1 MRILLLPVCSVM
13 TIHFRDC
20 ITGLWFWVMST
31 YYKKSCL
38 LVLSE
43 YCEVMLLKVLLVV
56 LLADQY
62 VDGSERTLYVS
73 ELITSYYD
81 MKDMMPV
88 SANNSVC
95 ENHSCYSFDH
105 ALAKV
110 KSNDVINITTDS
122 TLSFHHILTGLKN
135 VSIIGYNNPTV
146 YCYNTSIII
155 EALHFNSCTNCV
167 IQGITWSGCG
177 GIIDDTNY
185 PVLEFYDSSNITIEN
200 CIFRQSKGQVITF
213 SYTVDVAINKCDFL
227 HNIYPGSQSGAV
239 INIANL
245 EINFT
250 IRNCNFTDNSGTEGI
265 ININGQSNDGSL
277 GNISFYNLIFSNNK
291 GPAIYLN
298 HQDLYLYGEF
308 RFIKNT
314 AENGAAMFVTSN
326 SCVYFDQDSSAEFH
340 ENTANNS
347 GGAIY
352 LSNSSI
358 ISLGQ
363 TSKFINNRARDNGGA
378 ITLYNNC
385 RINSNFSVLFHNN
398 SATHSGG
405 AVFINHYCSVTF
417 GHNSTFINNT
427 ANNGGAM
434 ALDDNCGI
442 INGEYSK
449 VTLSFKDNIA
459 TQFGG
464 ALHLSMYSQ
473 ASFIQNAKVTFDE
486 NSAISSYGSA
496 IFSEFHSDVLF
507 RDNSMVAFYNNFP
520 PVGTLY
526 SMANSTSYVGH
537 NANVT
542 FNNNMARWH
551 YGDEYTESNDV
562 VINASGVVRCS
573 DYWEYYIC
581 SKNNKMCSCKHIMN
595 VSSHSEVTITD
606 DLNICSQIMLE
617 GLDSI
622 SLTGHNNATI
632 HYKETGELKFMSCQ
646 NVEITDL
653 TWNRPSE
660 NNPIPKITF
669 SDGSNIT
676 VRNCSFQYSMGQS
689 ISLLNVSEHVNID
702 RCKFIYNSDNQNASL
717 IHYSPGSTNN
727 NTNVLTITNC
737 HFSDNE
743 YTQSGLILLE
753 PFKDK
758 SDNVVLHDAEF
769 TDNDG
774 TCIHGNKQNI
784 SIKGTVTFKNNKVH
798 SSGAGIF
805 ITNNSIVTFC
815 NNSIVSFV
823 QNQAVDA
830 NGGAVYLSDHSV
842 MVFESNSYSS
852 FSNNNA
858 MLGGAIYSETNC
870 TISLKGNSSFS
881 SNTAIEGGAIYFK
894 NNSDLKIQNNAYV
907 LFQGNVLRNGRDGS
921 NGGALYLDNYCSVT
935 FEGQSRIIFN
945 KSIVYN
951 GNGGAIYCNRSD
963 VCFTDRCH
971 VTFNDNE
978 VYDGHGGAIFFNHE
992 SDAKFQRMSMITFK
1006 NNRVATYGGALH
1018 FQNSSVRF
1026 TDNTHVIFS
1035 KNDAR
1040 LLGGSIYL
1048 HENDISFEDNSTVE
1062 FNNNYAEHGGAL
1074 YAITYC
1080 TIKTEGMSHVTFNN
1094 NRAVQGGAIYFEHNT
1109 HLSITGSSKM
1119 MLLKNKA
1126 TENGGS
1132 IYSNENSGILF
1143 SGSTTIE
1150 LNNNT
1155 ATQGGA
1161 IYSSESSVVFQSCV
1175 TFNEN
1180 KASKHGGSLYTA
1192 RSDINFI
1199 GRSVVAYNK
1208 NIALNGAGGAIYCD
1222 NSDIL
1227 FQERSNITFNENEAV
1242 DGGAMHFQFQS
1253 NVTFENNSLA
1263 IFSNNTA
1270 TSGGAINFYT
1280 NTQGMFGG
1288 AARLLFCHNT
1298 ATTNG
1303 GAVYLV
1309 NNVSLSFEK
1318 AFDNI
1323 NEMTDTTVHCT
1334 DKVLTNSSYIFHQNS
1349 AVTGGAI
1356 FLTKSEIKFDKNSI
1370 IFNGNTATQDGG
1382 GIYLSDQS
1390 NVMFIND
1397 CNVKFSNN
1405 SASDYGGAIYGNLAT
1420 EMGQSTI
1427 NFNSTNIVFEK
1438 NDARIAG
1445 DSVYV
1450 NLPKD
1455 CKSSCLDTSIL
1466 GNNITNY
1473 VITSPNELKLYHP
1486 TEYIDRGDNDDEC
1499 KFYFIDNIMLGQEIL
1514 LEACMYDYYD
1524 KEADAAQFQLV
1535 TGNSEGD
1542 KDLMLGLNTT
1552 FISCNHT
1559 VPDIRINAKRNDL
1572 TFPHNYSMNITLF
1585 VNRLSESKRVCANLT
1600 VQLSKCQPGFY
1611 YDDQEKVCKCYEDKD
1626 IVFCS
1631 DSSSTIRRGYWFGEV
1646 NKQTTVTFCPI
1657 NYCNFSCCEASN
1669 GYYYLSP
1676 IRVDQ
1681 CRSHRHGTACGN
1693 CEEGY
1698 ILPYDS
1704 ADCVRADKCTTV
1716 FTILVV
1722 ILTVIYWVVLV
1733 VAVFTIM
1740 HFQVEIGYLYGL
1752 TYYYSIIDILLYQNL
1767 EFSNGLFTVV
1777 SIFSSIAKVTPQF
1790 LGRLCL
1796 FKEMSGI
1803 DQQFIHYV
1811 HPIAF
1816 SLILV
1821 MISMLTKFSRRLTEF
1836 ISKVII
1842 PIICFLLLLS
1852 YTSIAT
1858 TSLLLMRPLTFHN
1871 IDKVYTYLSPDF
1883 EYFQNRHLGYAL
1895 IAIVSTIAIV
1905 IFPPLLL
1912 LSEPFLNRK
1921 INFVKIKPLLDQFQG
1936 CYKDKYR
1943 SFAAYYMICRL
1954 VIITLII
1961 ANSSNDDFMIQYL
1974 LISVCVIIALV
1985 HLIVRPYAN
1994 TVINLFDGVVLHI
2007 MILVAVLP
2015 FVRHYDNFGSDVILA
2030 LAYILVLLP
2039 LTIFMVIQ
2047 LLIHKEKIME
2057 GIQHVKS
2064 FKLSKDKSNNG
2075 NNEIPLNERNR
2086 EFGVIVDES
2095 MRRNAL
2101 IVDV

>member
-1 MRILLLPVCSVM
+1 
-13 TIHFRDC
+13 
-20 ITGLWFWVMST
+20 
-31 YYKKSCL
+31 
-38 LVLSE
+38 
-43 YCEVMLLKVLLVV
+43 MLLKVLLVV

-62 VDGSERTLYVS
+62 VDGREGTLYVS
-73 ELITSYYD
+73 ELITSYCD
-81 MKDMMPV
+81 MRDMMPV
-88 SANNSVC
+88 SANNSFC
-95 ENHSCYSFDH
+95 ENRSCYSFDH

-122 TLSFHHILTGLKN
+122 TLSFHNILTGLEN

-146 YCYNTSIII
+146 YCYNTSVIIG
-155 EALHFNSCTNCV
+155 ALHFNSCTNCV
-167 IQGITWSGCG
+167 IRGITWSGCG
-177 GIIDDTNY
+177 GIVDDINY

-200 CIFRQSKGQVITF
+200 CIFRRSKGQVITF
-213 SYTVDVAINKCDFL
+213 SYTVDAAIDNCNFL
-227 HNIYPGSQSGAV
+227 HNVYPGSQGGAV
-239 INIANL
+239 INIANQGNL

-265 ININGQSNDGSL
+265 INIDGHSNNKSL
-277 GNISFYNLIFSNNK
+277 GNISFYNFTFSDNK

-308 RFIKNT
+308 HFIKNT

-326 SCVYFDQDSSAEFH
+326 SRVYFDQDSSAEFH
-340 ENTANNS
+340 ENTVSNS

-358 ISLGQ
+358 ISLGR
-363 TSKFINNRARDNGGA
+363 TSEFINNQARDNGGA

-385 RINSNFSVLFHNN
+385 RINSSFSVLFHNN

-405 AVFINHYCSVTF
+405 AVFINHYCSVTL
-417 GHNSTFINNT
+417 GYSSTFINNT

-434 ALDDNCGI
+434 ALDDNCSI
-442 INGEYSK
+442 TNGEHSE
-449 VTLSFKDNIA
+449 VTLLFKGNTA
-459 TQFGG
+459 LQSGG

-473 ASFIQNAKVTFDE
+473 ASFIQNAEVTFDE
-486 NSAISSYGSA
+486 NSANSSYGSA
-496 IFSEFHSDVLF
+496 IFSELHSNVSF
-507 RDNSMVAFYNNFP
+507 RDNSMVTFYNNYP
-520 PVGTLY
+520 LNGTLY
-526 SMANSTSYVGH
+526 SNSTSYVRH
-537 NANVT
+537 NANVI
-542 FNNNMARWH
+542 FNNNTARWR

-562 VINASGVVRCS
+562 VINADGEVRCS

-581 SKNNKMCSCKHIMN
+581 SKNDKMCSCKHIMN
-595 VSSHSEVTITD
+595 VSSYSEVTITD
-606 DLNICSQIMLE
+606 DLNISSPIMLE
-617 GLDSI
+617 GLVNI
-622 SLTGHNNATI
+622 SLTGHNNAII
-632 HYKETGELKFMSCQ
+632 HYKETGELKFISCQ
-646 NVEITDL
+646 NVEITNL
-653 TWNRPSE
+653 TWNLPSE
-660 NNPIPKITF
+660 NKNNPIPRITF
-669 SDGSNIT
+669 SDASKIT
-676 VRNCSFQYSMGQS
+676 VRNCSFQNSVGQAISMV
-689 ISLLNVSEHVNID
+689 NVSEHVNID
-702 RCKFIYNSDNQNASL
+702 CCKFIHNSGNQNAML
-717 IHYSPGSTNN
+717 IYYSPGSTNN
-727 NTNVLTITNC
+727 NNNANVLTITNC

-743 YTQSGLILLE
+743 YTQSGLIFLE
-753 PFKDK
+753 PSKTK
-758 SDNVVLHDAEF
+758 SDNVVLRDSEF
-769 TDNDG
+769 SDNDG
-774 TCIHGNKQNI
+774 TCIYGDKQNI
-784 SIKGTVTFKNNKVH
+784 SIKGTVTFKNNKAH
-798 SSGAGIF
+798 SGAGIF
-805 ITNNSIVTFC
+805 ITGNSIVTFC
-815 NNSIVSFV
+815 NNSNVMFV
-823 QNQAVDA
+823 RNQAVDA

-842 MVFESNSYSS
+842 MVFESNSHSN

-894 NNSDLKIQNNAYV
+894 NNSDLKIQNKASV
-907 LFQGNVLRNGRDGS
+907 LFQGNEALRNGRDGS
-921 NGGALYLDNYCSVT
+921 NGGALYFDNYCSLT
-935 FEGQSRIIFN
+935 FEGNSTVIFT
-945 KSIVYN
+945 KSIAYN

-963 VCFTDRCH
+963 VYFTDSCC
-971 VTFNDNE
+971 VTFDDNE
-978 VYDGHGGAIFFNHE
+978 VYNGHGGAIFFNHE
-992 SDAKFQRMSMITFK
+992 SEAKFQGMSMITYK
-1006 NNRVATYGGALH
+1006 NNRAATDGGAMH
-1018 FQNSSVRF
+1018 FQNSNVGF
-1026 TDNTHVIFS
+1026 MDNTHVVFS
-1035 KNDAR
+1035 ENDAR

-1074 YAITYC
+1074 YAITNC

-1094 NRAVQGGAIYFEHNT
+1094 NRAVQGGAIYLEQNS
-1109 HLSITGSSKM
+1109 HLSITGSSKV

-1132 IYSNENSGILF
+1132 VYSNQDSDILF
-1143 SGSTTIE
+1143 SGNTTIE

-1161 IYSSESSVVFQSCV
+1161 IYSSESSMVFQSCI

-1180 KASKHGGSLYTA
+1180 EASRHGGSLYTA
-1192 RSDINFI
+1192 RSNINFI
-1199 GRSVVAYNK
+1199 GSSVVAYNK
-1208 NIALNGAGGAIYCD
+1208 NKALNGDGGAIYCD
-1222 NSDIL
+1222 NSDIT
-1227 FQERSNITFNENEAV
+1227 FQGMSNTTFNKNEAV
-1242 DGGAMHFQFQS
+1242 DGGAMHFQFDS
-1253 NVTFENNSLA
+1253 DVKFENNSLV
-1263 IFSNNTA
+1263 IFVNNMA
-1270 TSGGAINFYT
+1270 TSGGAINFDT
-1280 NTQGMFGG
+1280 NTQGIFRG
-1288 AARLLFCHNT
+1288 ATRLLFCHNT
-1298 ATTNG
+1298 ATTSG
-1303 GAVYLV
+1303 GAVHLY

-1318 AFDNI
+1318 AFDDDEVGNL
-1323 NEMTDTTVHCT
+1323 NMYCT
-1334 DKVLTNSSYIFHQNS
+1334 DKVLANSSYIFHQNS
-1349 AVTGGAI
+1349 AEIGGAI
-1356 FLTKSEIKFDKNSI
+1356 FLDNSTIKFDNSSI

-1390 NVMFIND
+1390 TVTFIND

-1405 SASDYGGAIYGNLAT
+1405 NASDNGGAIYGNLAT
-1420 EMGQSTI
+1420 EVGPSTLHFDS
-1427 NFNSTNIVFEK
+1427 NNIVFEN

-1455 CKSSCLDTSIL
+1455 CKNNCLNTTIL
-1466 GNNITNY
+1466 GDINSIIEH
-1473 VITSPNELKLYHP
+1473 VVTSPNELRLYNP
-1486 TEYIDRGDNDDEC
+1486 TECIDRGDNDDDEC
-1499 KFYFIDNIMLGQEIL
+1499 KLYFIDNIMLGQEIPL
-1514 LEACMYDYYD
+1514 DACMYDYYG

-1559 VPDIRINAKRNDL
+1559 VPDIRINAKRDNL
-1572 TFPHNYSMNITLF
+1572 TFPYNYSMNINLF
-1585 VNRLSESKRVCANLT
+1585 VNRLSESKRVSANLI
-1600 VQLSKCQPGFY
+1600 VKLSKCQPGFS
-1611 YDDQEKVCKCYEDKD
+1611 YDDHENVCKCYEAND
-1626 IVFCS
+1626 IVLCS
-1631 DSSSTIRRGYWFGEV
+1631 DSSSTIKRGYWFGEV
-1646 NKQTTVTFCPI
+1646 NKQPTVTFCPI

-1669 GYYYLSP
+1669 GYYDLSP
-1676 IRVDQ
+1676 ARVDQ

-1693 CEEGY
+1693 CEDGY
-1698 ILPYDS
+1698 VLPYDS

-1767 EFSNGLFTVV
+1767 DFSNGLFTVV

-1790 LGRLCL
+1790 LGQLCL

-1821 MISMLTKFSRRLTEF
+1821 MISMLTKFSRKLTEF

-1883 EYFQNRHLGYAL
+1883 EYFHNRHLGYAL

-1961 ANSSNDDFMIQYL
+1961 ANSSNEDFMVEYS

-1985 HLIVRPYAN
+1985 HLIIRPYAN
-1994 TVINLFDGVVLHI
+1994 PVLNLFDGVILHI
-2007 MILVAVLP
+2007 MILVTVLP
-2015 FVRHYDNFGSDVILA
+2015 FVRHYDNFGSDLVLA

-2039 LTIFMVIQ
+2039 LTIFIVMQ
-2047 LLIHKEKIME
+2047 LLIHREKIME

-2075 NNEIPLNERNR
+2075 NNEIPLNEMNR

-2095 MRRNAL
+2095 MRQNAL

>member
-1 MRILLLPVCSVM
+1 
-13 TIHFRDC
+13 
-20 ITGLWFWVMST
+20 
-31 YYKKSCL
+31 
-38 LVLSE
+38 
-43 YCEVMLLKVLLVV
+43 MLLKVLLVV

-62 VDGSERTLYVS
+62 VDGREGTLYVS
-73 ELITSYYD
+73 EVITRYCD
-81 MKDMMPV
+81 MRDNMMPG
-88 SANNSVC
+88 STNNNSFSGC
-95 ENHSCYSFDH
+95 HENDSCYNSFDH
-105 ALAKV
+105 ALANV
-110 KSNDVINITTDS
+110 KSNDVINITTNS
-122 TLSFHHILTGLKN
+122 TLSFHHILTGLEN

-146 YCYNTSIII
+146 YCYNTSVIIG
-155 EALHFNSCTNCV
+155 ALNFSSCTNC
-167 IQGITWSGCG
+167 IIRDITWSGCG
-177 GIIDDTNY
+177 GIVDNANY

-200 CIFRQSKGQVITF
+200 CIFRHSKGQVITF
-213 SYTVDVAINKCDFL
+213 SYTVDAAINNCNFL
-227 HNIYPGSQSGAV
+227 HNVYPGSQSGAV
-239 INIANL
+239 INIANQGNL

-265 ININGQSNDGSL
+265 ININGQSNDESL
-277 GNISFYNLIFSNNK
+277 GNISFYDFIFSDNK
-291 GPAIYLN
+291 GSAIYLN

-308 RFIKNT
+308 YFIKNT

-326 SCVYFDQDSSAEFH
+326 SSVYFDQDSSAEFD
-340 ENTANNS
+340 ENTASNS

-352 LSNSSI
+352 LSNNSI

-363 TSKFINNRARDNGGA
+363 TSKFINNQARDNGGA

-405 AVFINHYCSVTF
+405 AVFINHYCSVTL

-434 ALDDNCGI
+434 SLDDNCGI
-442 INGEYSK
+442 TNGEYSE
-449 VTLSFKDNIA
+449 VTLSFKNNIA

-473 ASFIQNAKVTFDE
+473 ASFIQNAEVTFDE
-486 NSAISSYGSA
+486 NNADSRYGSA
-496 IFSEFHSDVLF
+496 IFSELQSNVSF
-507 RDNSMVAFYNNFP
+507 RDNS
-520 PVGTLY
+520 T
-526 SMANSTSYVGH
+526 
-537 NANVT
+537 VT
-542 FNNNMARWH
+542 FNNNFPPNGTLYSKNTSYVEHYANVKFNNNMAHWR

-562 VINASGVVRCS
+562 IIHANGEVRCS

-581 SKNNKMCSCKHIMN
+581 SKNDKTCSCKHIMN
-595 VSSHSEVTITD
+595 VTSYSEVTITD
-606 DLNICSQIMLE
+606 DYNISSLIMLE
-617 GLDSI
+617 GLDNV
-622 SLTGHNNATI
+622 SLTGHNNAII
-632 HYKETGELKFMSCQ
+632 HYKDTGELKFMSCQ
-646 NVEITDL
+646 NVEIKDL

-660 NNPIPKITF
+660 NNPISRITF
-669 SDGSNIT
+669 SDVSSIT
-676 VRNCSFQYSMGQS
+676 VRNCSFQYSMGQA

-702 RCKFIYNSDNQNASL
+702 RCKFIHNSGNQNASL

-727 NTNVLTITNC
+727 NNTNVLTITNC
-737 HFSDNE
+737 CFSNNK
-743 YTQSGLILLE
+743 YSQSGLIFLE
-753 PFKDK
+753 PSKTM
-758 SDNVVLHDAEF
+758 SDNVVFHDAEF
-769 TDNDG
+769 IDNDG
-774 TCIHGNKQNI
+774 TCIYGNKQYV
-784 SIKGTVTFKNNKVH
+784 SIKGTVTFKNNKAH
-798 SSGAGIF
+798 SGAGIF
-805 ITNNSIVTFC
+805 ITGNSTVTFC
-815 NNSIVSFV
+815 NNSNVMFV
-823 QNQAVDA
+823 KNHVDA
-830 NGGAVYLSDHSV
+830 NGGAISLSNHAI
-842 MVFESNSYSS
+842 MVFESNSHSN
-852 FSNNNA
+852 FSNNKA
-858 MLGGAIYSETNC
+858 MLGIGGAIYSETNC
-870 TISLKGNSSFS
+870 MISLKGNSFFS

-894 NNSDLKIQNNAYV
+894 NNSDLKIQNNASV
-907 LFQGNVLRNGRDGS
+907 LFQGNEVSRNGRDGS
-921 NGGALYLDNYCSVT
+921 NGGALYFDNYCSIT
-935 FEGQSRIIFN
+935 FEGNSTVIFN
-945 KSIVYN
+945 KSIAYT
-951 GNGGAIYCNRSD
+951 GNGGAIYCNRANVRFIDS
-963 VCFTDRCH
+963 CC
-971 VTFNDNE
+971 VTFDENE
-978 VYDGHGGAIFFNHE
+978 VYNGDGGAIFFNHE
-992 SDAKFQRMSMITFK
+992 SEAKFQGMSTVTFK
-1006 NNRVATYGGALH
+1006 NNRATNGNGGALH
-1018 FQNSSVRF
+1018 FQNSSVGF
-1026 TDNTHVIFS
+1026 TDNTHVVFS
-1035 KNDAR
+1035 KNDAAQ
-1040 LLGGSIYL
+1040 LGGSIYL
-1048 HENDISFEDNSTVE
+1048 HENVILFEDNSTVE
-1062 FNNNYAEHGGAL
+1062 FHNNSAEHGGAL
-1074 YAITYC
+1074 CTITNC
-1080 TIKTEGMSHVTFNN
+1080 IIKTEGMSNVTFNN
-1094 NRAVQGGAIYFEHNT
+1094 NEAVQGGAIYFE
-1109 HLSITGSSKM
+1109 GSSNLTINESSKV

-1126 TENGGS
+1126 RENGGS

-1143 SGSTTIE
+1143 SGNTTIK
-1150 LNNNT
+1150 LNSNT

-1161 IYSSESSVVFQSCV
+1161 IYSTSESSVVFQSQV
-1175 TFNEN
+1175 TFSENE
-1180 KASKHGGSLYTA
+1180 ASKDGGSLYSTQ
-1192 RSDINFI
+1192 SNIKF
-1199 GRSVVAYNK
+1199 GGSSVVTYNK
-1208 NIALNGAGGAIYCD
+1208 NKALNGAGGAIYCD

-1227 FQERSNITFNENEAV
+1227 FQGMSNTTFHKNEAV

-1263 IFSNNTA
+1263 IFSNNMA
-1270 TSGGAINFYT
+1270 TSGGAINLYT

-1298 ATTNG
+1298 ATSG
-1303 GAVYLV
+1303 GAVYLD
-1309 NNVSLSFEK
+1309 NDVSLSFEK

-1323 NEMTDTTVHCT
+1323 NETRDATVHCT
-1334 DKVLTNSSYIFHQNS
+1334 DKVPANSSYIFHNNS
-1349 AVTGGAI
+1349 AETGGAI
-1356 FLTKSEIKFDKNSI
+1356 FLAKSKIKFDNNSI
-1370 IFNGNTATQDGG
+1370 IFNDNTATQDGG
-1382 GIYLSDQS
+1382 GIYLSDWFIVS
-1390 NVMFIND
+1390 FIND

-1405 SASDYGGAIYGNLAT
+1405 SARDYGGAIYGKFST
-1420 EMGQSTI
+1420 EMDQTTI
-1427 NFNSTNIVFEK
+1427 NFTSSNIVFEN

-1450 NLPKD
+1450 NLPRD
-1455 CKSSCLDTSIL
+1455 CKSICLNNSIL
-1466 GNNITNY
+1466 GNNITNH

-1486 TEYIDRGDNDDEC
+1486 TEYIGRGDNNDDEC
-1499 KFYFIDNIMLGQEIL
+1499 NFYFIDNIMLGQEIPL
-1514 LEACMYDYYD
+1514 AACMYDYYG

-1535 TGNSEGD
+1535 TGNSE
-1542 KDLMLGLNTT
+1542 DLMLGLNTT

-1559 VPDIRINAKRNDL
+1559 VPDIRINAKRDNL
-1572 TFPHNYSMNITLF
+1572 TFPYNYSMNINLF
-1585 VNRLSESKRVCANLT
+1585 VNRFSESKRVCANLT

-1611 YDDQEKVCKCYEDKD
+1611 YDDQKNVCKCYEAND
-1626 IVFCS
+1626 IVLCSDS

-1646 NKQTTVTFCPI
+1646 NKQPTVTFCPI
-1657 NYCNFSCCEASN
+1657 NYCNFSCCEASS
-1669 GYYYLSP
+1669 GYYDLSP

-1681 CRSHRHGTACGN
+1681 CRSHRRGTACGK
-1693 CEEGY
+1693 CEERY
-1698 ILPYDS
+1698 ALPYDS

-1767 EFSNGLFTVV
+1767 EFSNGLFAVV

-1790 LGRLCL
+1790 LGQLCL

-1821 MISMLTKFSRRLTEF
+1821 MISMLTKFSRKLTEF

-1883 EYFQNRHLGYAL
+1883 EYFHNRHLGYAL

-1961 ANSSNDDFMIQYL
+1961 ANSSSDDFMIQYS

-1985 HLIVRPYAN
+1985 HLIIRPYAN
-1994 TVINLFDGVVLHI
+1994 PVINLFDGVVLHI

-2039 LTIFMVIQ
+2039 LTIFIVMQ
-2047 LLIHKEKIME
+2047 LLIHREKIME

-2075 NNEIPLNERNR
+2075 NNEIPLNEMNR

-2095 MRRNAL
+2095 MRQNAL